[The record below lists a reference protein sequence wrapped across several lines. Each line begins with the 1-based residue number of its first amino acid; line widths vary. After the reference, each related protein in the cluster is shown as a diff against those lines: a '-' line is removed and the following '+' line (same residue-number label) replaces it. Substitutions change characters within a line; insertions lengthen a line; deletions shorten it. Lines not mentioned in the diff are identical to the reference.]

1 MTQYVIVF
9 VSVAVMLYIG
19 WRIYKNLKANDGIVM
34 ELLFMIWLAI
44 SIVGNAVFPSD
55 KFIPFWVQLI
65 VYAVI
70 VRLITHPPKR
80 KDSAEN
86 QE

>member
-1 MTQYVIVF
+1 MTQYVMVF
-9 VSVAVMLYIG
+9 VSVAIMLYIG

-44 SIVGNAVFPSD
+44 SIVWNAVFPSD

-65 VYAVI
+65 LYAVI
-70 VRLITHPPKR
+70 VRLVTRPPKS
-80 KDSAEN
+80 KTEH